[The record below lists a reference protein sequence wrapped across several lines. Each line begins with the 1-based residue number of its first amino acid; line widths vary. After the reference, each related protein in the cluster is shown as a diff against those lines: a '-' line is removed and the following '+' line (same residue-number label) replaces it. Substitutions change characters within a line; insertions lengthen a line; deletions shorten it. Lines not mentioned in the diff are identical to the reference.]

1 MLAVQPDSGALD
13 EVGIE
18 TALRAAQGGEVAAF
32 NTLVL
37 VYQRQ
42 IFNVCYRT
50 LGNPEDA
57 SDATQDALL
66 SAFRGLKTF
75 QGAAGGLRG
84 WLLRIAVNTCYD
96 QLRRRQRR
104 PVDSLDAP
112 SQADPDRETSLGDHL
127 PDPGMGPEQR
137 SLTSETARHIQ
148 AALDQLAPD
157 QRLAVILCDVQG
169 LSYDEAAQAMAVEL
183 GTVKSRLSRARAQLR
198 DLLAAK
204 GELPAASQRLQER
217 NP

>member
-1 MLAVQPDSGALD
+1 MQPDSGALA
-13 EVGIE
+13 EVRIE
-18 TALRAAQGGEVAAF
+18 EALRAAQGGDVAAF

-42 IFNVCYRT
+42 MFNVCYRT
-50 LGNPEDA
+50 LGSTDDA
-57 SDATQDALL
+57 ADATQDALL
-66 SAFRGLKTF
+66 SAFRGLKSF

-112 SQADPDRETSLGDHL
+112 SQADPDQPSSLGDHL
-127 PDPGMGPEQR
+127 PDPGLGPEQR
-137 SLTSETARHIQ
+137 SLTAETARHIQ
-148 AALDQLAPD
+148 AALDQLPPD
-157 QRLAVILCDVQG
+157 QRLTVVLCDVQG

-198 DLLAAK
+198 ELLIAK
-204 GELPAASQRLQER
+204 GELPTASQRLQER

>member
-1 MLAVQPDSGALD
+1 MLAVQPDSGGLD
-13 EVGIE
+13 EAGIDR
-18 TALRAAQGGEVAAF
+18 ALKAAQRGDVAAF

-42 IFNVCYRT
+42 MFNLCYRT

-66 SAFRGLKTF
+66 SAFRGLKSF
-75 QGAAGGLRG
+75 QGAAAGLRG

-112 SQADPDRETSLGDHL
+112 TQADADQPARLGDHL

-148 AALDQLAPD
+148 AALDQLPPD
-157 QRLAVILCDVQG
+157 QRLAVTLCDVQG
-169 LSYDEAAQAMAVEL
+169 LSYDEAAQVMAVEL

>member
-1 MLAVQPDSGALD
+1 MLAVQPDVGALD
-13 EVGIE
+13 EIGIGK
-18 TALRAAQGGEVAAF
+18 ALSAAQGGDVAAF

-50 LGNPEDA
+50 LGNGEDA

-75 QGAAGGLRG
+75 QGAASGLRG

-112 SQADPDRETSLGDHL
+112 STADPNRETSLGDHL

-148 AALDQLAPD
+148 AALDHLPPD

-169 LSYDEAAQAMAVEL
+169 LSYEEAAQAMAVEL

-198 DLLAAK
+198 DSLAAK
-204 GELPAASQRLQER
+204 GELPAASRRLKER
-217 NP
+217 HP